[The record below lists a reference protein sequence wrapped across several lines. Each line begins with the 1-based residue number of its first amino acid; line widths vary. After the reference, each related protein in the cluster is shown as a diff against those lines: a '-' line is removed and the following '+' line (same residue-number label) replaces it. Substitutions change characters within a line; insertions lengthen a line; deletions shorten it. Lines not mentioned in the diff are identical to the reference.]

1 MSLLSLD
8 EIKVLTEKQEGLC
21 VSLFMPT
28 HRMGSETQQ
37 NQIRFKN
44 MLKKAEEEL
53 IQSGMRN
60 TNAKEFLKPAQ
71 ELLSDLPFWRNQ
83 RDGLAFFLSPKNR
96 RYFCLPVDFKEL
108 LVVADQFHLK
118 PLVPM
123 LSGDVRY
130 YILAISKNEIRLIE
144 CTRFSARRVDIQG
157 LPENLDAAL
166 NLDEY
171 QKRLQRHAGTED
183 EKGKILLY
191 FQEVDR
197 GLRPFFRDKKTPLLF
212 AGVDYLF
219 PIYREASTYAHLYPR
234 AIAGNPEELSEE
246 ELMEDAG
253 PVMEPYF
260 EKERK
265 KSVNQFY
272 EFYGTGRASTG
283 IEDIVKAA
291 THARIATLFVAT
303 GVQKWGTYDPGL
315 DRVILSGQGS
325 EGARDLL
332 DFAAVET
339 LLNGGLVYAVSPRDV
354 PEKAAMAAVFRY

>member
-8 EIKVLTEKQEGLC
+8 EVKALTEKQEGLC

-53 IQSGMRN
+53 IQGGMRN
-60 TNAKEFLKPAQ
+60 TSAKEFLKPAQ
-71 ELLSDLPFWRNQ
+71 DLLNDLPFWKNQ
-83 RDGLAFFLSPKNR
+83 KDGLAFFLSPKDR
-96 RYFCLPVDFKEL
+96 RFFCLPVDFSEL
-108 LVVADQFHLK
+108 LVVADRFHLK

-123 LSGDVRY
+123 LSGDIRF
-130 YILAISKNEIRLIE
+130 YILAISKNQIRLVE
-144 CTRFSARRVDIQG
+144 CTRFSARRVEIQG

-183 EKGKILLY
+183 EKGKALLY

-197 GLRPFFRDKKTPLLF
+197 GLRPFFRDKKGPLLF

-219 PIYREASTYAHLYPR
+219 PIYREANTYAHLYPR
-234 AIAGNPEELSEE
+234 AISGNPEELSEE
-246 ELMEDAG
+246 ELMEDAW
-253 PVMEPYF
+253 PILEPHF
-260 EKERK
+260 EKERR
-265 KSVNQFY
+265 KSVDQFY
-272 EFYGTGRASTG
+272 QFHGTGRASTG

-291 THARIATLFVAT
+291 AHARIATLFVAT
-303 GVQKWGTYDPGL
+303 GVQKWGTYDPGQ
-315 DRVILSGQGS
+315 DHVTLSREAG
-325 EGARDLL
+325 EGIRDLL
-332 DFAAVET
+332 DFAAIET
-339 LLNGGLVYAVSPRDV
+339 LLNGGLVYAVSPGDV